1 MPWIANLVFRLRA
14 ALAPGQME
22 RELDDE
28 MAFHIEMEARKLVER
43 GMTEEEAWR
52 QARRNFGPLLRNKE
66 RARQAWGI
74 NLLQD
79 LKADARYAFR
89 GFRRNPAFATV
100 AIFTLALGIGG
111 TTAIFSVVN
120 GVVLKPLPFPDPQQ
134 LVAVHHTMP
143 GVGVDE
149 APLSPALYFTFRDHS
164 RTLEDIGVWRRRPV
178 TVTGLA
184 EPEQVV
190 AAQVTDGLFPVLG
203 VNPILGRGYDEEDVA
218 PGSTNPVILSQ
229 RYWVRR
235 FGADPDIQG
244 RTIRIDGV
252 ELTIIGVMP
261 GGLRLGELSPDLY
274 LPLVFNRSG
283 GVSVGNWSF
292 PGIARLRPGV
302 TPEEASRDLD
312 RLTVLATEE
321 YPGIPLA
328 ELENRAFG
336 TFVRPLKDDVVGGAR
351 TILWLV
357 FGTAGLVLL
366 VACINVAN
374 LFLVRAETRQ
384 RDAAL
389 RVAIGASKGRLARQ
403 FITESTVIGIL
414 GGSAGLLLALGGD
427 RLLLHMAP
435 PNLPR
440 LEEIGLEPTVL
451 LFALGVSL
459 LAGLVFGTIPVLRH
473 IRGGLAGSL
482 REGGRGTS
490 SSRRWFRMR
499 SVFAISQV
507 ALVLV
512 LLIGSG
518 LMVRTFQALRN
529 VPPGFQRPE
538 EVLTFRLSVPS
549 SEARTADD
557 AARTHQQILERI
569 AQIPGVTSVG
579 AAASV
584 AMDRWESWE
593 DVEVDGF
600 PPAPGEAAI
609 HRRLNWI
616 TPGYF
621 ATLENPLLA
630 GRSLGG
636 EDVYQRR
643 PVAVVSE
650 DFAREFWGRP
660 AEALGKRFRTA
671 ENSPWREIVGVVQ
684 NVHTTGL
691 AETPPTVIYWPL
703 VMEGMWGMST
713 FTIRGLRY
721 AVRTSRPD
729 PATLL
734 PDVRDAVWSVN
745 PNLPLS
751 ETLTLDDILAN
762 SMART
767 SFTLVML
774 GVAAGV
780 ALLLGVVGVYGVLSY
795 LVAQRTREMG
805 VRLALGAR
813 PADVRGMIVRQGG
826 MLGAAGVAIGL
837 AVAVGLTRLMSALLF
852 EVSPV
857 DPPTYGAV
865 AAVLIG
871 VVLLASYVPA
881 RRAAGVDPTEAL
893 RWE

>member
-1 MPWIANLVFRLRA
+1 MRWITNLAFRLRA
-14 ALAPGQME
+14 TLVTGKME

-28 MAFHIEMEARKLVER
+28 MAFHIEMEARKLMER
-43 GMTEEEAWR
+43 GMAEEEAWR
-52 QARRNFGPLLRNKE
+52 QARRNFGPMLRNKE
-66 RARQAWGI
+66 SARQAWGI
-74 NLLQD
+74 GLVQD
-79 LKADARYAFR
+79 LRADARHTFR
-89 GFRRNPAFATV
+89 GFRRSPVFAAV
-100 AIFTLALGIGG
+100 AILTLGLGIGG

-120 GVVLKPLPFPDPQQ
+120 GVILKPLPFPDPHR
-134 LVAVHHTMP
+134 LVAVHHSMP
-143 GVGVDE
+143 GVGADE
-149 APLSPALYFTFRDHS
+149 TPLSPAMYFTFRDHS
-164 RTLEDIGVWRRRPV
+164 RTLEDIGVWRRAPV

-190 AAQVTDGLFPVLG
+190 AAQVTAGLFPVLG
-203 VNPILGRGYDEEDVA
+203 VSPILGRGYGEEDVA
-218 PGSTNPVILSQ
+218 PGSTYRIILSQ
-229 RYWVRR
+229 GYWVRR
-235 FGADPDIQG
+235 FGSDPDILG
-244 RTIRIDGV
+244 RTIRIDGN
-252 ELTIIGVMP
+252 ELVIIGVMP
-261 GGLRLGELSPDLY
+261 GGLRLGELDPDLY
-274 LPLVFNRSG
+274 LPLVFNRAG
-283 GVSVGNWSF
+283 IGVGNWSF

-302 TPEEASRDLD
+302 TPDEASNDLD

-328 ELENRAFG
+328 NLRDRDFS
-336 TFVRPLKDDVVGGAR
+336 TFVRPLKEEVVGGAG
-351 TILWLV
+351 TVLWLV

-384 RDAAL
+384 RDVAL
-389 RVAIGASKGRLARQ
+389 RSAMGASKGRLARQ

-414 GGSAGLLLALGGD
+414 GGSAGLLMALAGD

-451 LFALGVSL
+451 LFALGMSVL
-459 LAGLVFGTIPVLRH
+459 TGLIFGTIPVLRYG
-473 IRGGLAGSL
+473 RAGLAESL
-482 REGGRGTS
+482 KEGGRGTS
-490 SSRRWFRMR
+490 SSRRWYRLR
-499 SVFAISQV
+499 SVFAVSQV

-518 LMVRTFQALRN
+518 LMIRTFQALRN

-538 EVLTFRLSVPS
+538 EVFTFRISVPS
-549 SEARTADD
+549 SEAGTADD
-557 AARTHQQILERI
+557 AARTHQQILEQI
-569 AQIPGVTSVG
+569 GQIPGVTSVG

-584 AMDRWESWE
+584 AMDGWESWE

-600 PPAPGEAAI
+600 PPTPGEAPV

-630 GRSLGG
+630 GRTIEW

-643 PVAVVSE
+643 PVAVVTE
-650 DFAREFWGRP
+650 NFAREFWGRP
-660 AEALGKRFRTA
+660 AEALGRRFRTA
-671 ENSPWREIVGVVQ
+671 ANSPWREIVGVVQ
-684 NVHTTGL
+684 NVHTTGV

-703 VMEGMWGMST
+703 IMEGMWGVST
-713 FTIRGLRY
+713 FTIRDLRY
-721 AVRTSRPD
+721 AVRTSRLD
-729 PATLL
+729 PTTLL
-734 PDVRDAVWSVN
+734 PEVGDAVWSVN

-751 ETLTLDDILAN
+751 ENLTLDEILAD

-774 GVAAGV
+774 GIAAGV
-780 ALLLGVVGVYGVLSY
+780 ALLLGMVGVYGVLSY

-813 PADVRGMIVRQGG
+813 PADVRRMVVRQGAV
-826 MLGAAGVAIGL
+826 LGVAGVAIGL
-837 AVAVGLTRLMSALLF
+837 GVAVGLTHLMSALLF
-852 EVSPV
+852 GVRPV
-857 DPPTYGAV
+857 DPLSYGAV
-865 AAVLIG
+865 AAALMG
-871 VVLLASYVPA
+871 VVLLASYIPA
-881 RRAAGVDPTEAL
+881 RRAAGVDPTEVL

>member
-1 MPWIANLVFRLRA
+1 MRWIANLAFRLRA
-14 ALAPGQME
+14 TMAPGKME

-28 MAFHIEMEARKLVER
+28 MAFHIEMEARKLEER

-52 QARRNFGPLLRNKE
+52 QARRNFGPMLRNKE
-66 RARQAWGI
+66 SAREAWGI
-74 NLLQD
+74 GLVQD

-89 GFRRNPAFATV
+89 GFKRSPSFAAV
-100 AIFTLALGIGG
+100 AILTLGLGIGG

-120 GVVLKPLPFPDPQQ
+120 GVILKPLPFADPHQ
-134 LVAVHHTMP
+134 LVAVHHSMP

-149 APLSPALYFTFRDHS
+149 APLSPAMYLTFRDHS
-164 RTLEDIGVWRRRPV
+164 HTLEDIGLWRRTPV

-203 VNPILGRGYDEEDVA
+203 VSPILGRGYNEEDVA
-218 PGSTNPVILSQ
+218 PGSTYPVILSQ
-229 RYWVRR
+229 GYWVRR
-235 FGADPDIQG
+235 FGGDPDILG
-244 RTIRIDGV
+244 RTIRIDGT

-261 GGLRLGELSPDLY
+261 GGLRLGRLAPELY
-274 LPLVFNRSG
+274 LPLVFNRARIG
-283 GVSVGNWSF
+283 VGNWSF
-292 PGIARLRPGV
+292 PGIARLCPGV
-302 TPEEASRDLD
+302 TPDEASIDLD
-312 RLTVLATEE
+312 RLTVLATED

-328 ELENRAFG
+328 DLEERGFS
-336 TFVRPLKDDVVGGAR
+336 TFVRPLKQDVVGGAR
-351 TILWLV
+351 TVLWLV
-357 FGTAGLVLL
+357 FGTVSLVLL
-366 VACINVAN
+366 VACTNVAN

-384 RDAAL
+384 RDVAL
-389 RVAIGASKGRLARQ
+389 RSAIGASRARLARQ
-403 FITESTVIGIL
+403 FITESTLIGIL
-414 GGSAGLLLALGGD
+414 GGSTGLLLAFGGD
-427 RLLLHMAP
+427 QLLLRMAP

-440 LEEIGLEPTVL
+440 LDEIGLEPSAL

-459 LAGLVFGTIPVLRH
+459 LAGLIFGTIPILRH
-473 IRGGLAGSL
+473 RRAALAESL
-482 REGGRGTS
+482 KEGGRGTS
-490 SSRRWFRMR
+490 SSRRWFRLR
-499 SVFAISQV
+499 SVFAVSQV

-529 VPPGFQRPE
+529 VPPGFQRPD

-569 AQIPGVTSVG
+569 ARIPGVTSVG

-584 AMDRWESWE
+584 AMDGWESWE

-600 PPAPGEAAI
+600 PPAPGEASV
-609 HRRLNWI
+609 HRRLNWV

-630 GRSLGG
+630 GRTIEW

-643 PVAVVSE
+643 PVAVVTE
-650 DFAREFWGRP
+650 NFAREFWRRP
-660 AEALGKRFRTA
+660 AEAVGKRLRTA
-671 ENSPWREIVGVVQ
+671 TNSPWREIVGIVQ
-684 NVHTTGL
+684 NEHTTGV

-703 VMEGMWGMST
+703 IMERMWGIRT
-713 FTIRGLRY
+713 FTVRDLRY
-721 AVRTSRPD
+721 AIRTSRPD
-729 PATLL
+729 PTTLL
-734 PDVRDAVWSVN
+734 PEVHEAVWSVN
-745 PNLPLS
+745 SNLPLS
-751 ETLTLDDILAN
+751 ETLTLDQILAN

-774 GVAAGV
+774 GIAAGV

-805 VRLALGAR
+805 VRLALGAC
-813 PADVRGMIVRQGG
+813 PADVRRMVIRQGG
-826 MLGAAGVAIGL
+826 MLGVAGVVIGL
-837 AVAVGLTRLMSALLF
+837 GAAAGLTRLMSALLF

-857 DPPTYGAV
+857 DPLTYSGV
-865 AAVLIG
+865 AAALIG
-871 VVLLASYVPA
+871 VVLLASYIPA
-881 RRAAGVDPTEAL
+881 RRAAGVEPTEAL

>member
-1 MPWIANLVFRLRA
+1 
-14 ALAPGQME
+14 ME

-28 MAFHIEMEARKLVER
+28 IAFHIEMEARKLAER
-43 GMTEEEAWR
+43 GITEEEAWR
-52 QARRNFGPLLRNKE
+52 QARRNFGPMLRNKE

-74 NLLQD
+74 GLVQD

-89 GFRRNPAFATV
+89 GLKRDPAFATV
-100 AIFTLALGIGG
+100 AILTLGLGIGG

-120 GVVLKPLPFPDPQQ
+120 GVVLKPLPFAHPHQ

-149 APLSPALYFTFRDHS
+149 APLSPAMYFTFRDHS
-164 RTLEDIGVWRRRPV
+164 RTLEDIGVWRRTPV

-190 AAQVTDGLFPVLG
+190 AAQVTAGLFSVLG
-203 VNPILGRGYDEEDVA
+203 VNPILGRGYEEADVT
-218 PGSTNPVILSQ
+218 PGGTNPVILSQ
-229 RYWVRR
+229 QYWVRR
-235 FGADPDIQG
+235 FGSDPDILG
-244 RTIRIDGV
+244 RTVRIDGGERTV
-252 ELTIIGVMP
+252 IGVMP
-261 GGLRLGELSPDLY
+261 AGLRLGEVAPDIF
-274 LPLVFNRSG
+274 LPLVFDRSRIG
-283 GVSVGNWSF
+283 VGNFSF

-302 TPEEASRDLD
+302 TPAEASGDLD
-312 RLTVLATEE
+312 RLTALATEE
-321 YPGIPLA
+321 FPGIRLA
-328 ELENRAFG
+328 ELEDRAFG
-336 TFVRPLKDDVVGGAR
+336 TFVRPLKDDVVGGAGMV
-351 TILWLV
+351 LWLV
-357 FGTAGLVLL
+357 FATAGLVLL

-389 RVAIGASKGRLARQ
+389 RSAIGASKGRLARQ

-427 RLLLHMAP
+427 GLLLHMAP

-440 LEEIGLEPTVL
+440 LEEIGLEPAVL

-459 LAGLVFGTIPVLRH
+459 LAGLLFGTIPVLRS
-473 IRGGLAGSL
+473 RKGGLAGSL
-482 REGGRGTS
+482 REGGRGSS
-490 SSRRWFRMR
+490 SSRRWFRIR
-499 SVFAISQV
+499 SVFTMSQV

-512 LLIGSG
+512 LLVGSG

-529 VPPGFQRPE
+529 VAPGFQRPE

-549 SEARTADD
+549 AEAPTADD
-557 AARTHQQILERI
+557 AARTHQLILERI

-593 DVEVDGF
+593 DVEVEGF
-600 PPAPGEAAI
+600 PLAPGEAAV
-609 HRRLNWI
+609 HRRLNWV

-630 GRSLGG
+630 GRSLEW
-636 EDVYQRR
+636 EDAYQRR
-643 PVAVVSE
+643 PVAVVTE
-650 DFAREFWGRP
+650 NFAREFWGRP
-660 AEALGKRFRTA
+660 AEAVGKRFRTSA
-671 ENSPWREIVGVVQ
+671 NSPWREIVGVVQ
-684 NVHTTGL
+684 NVHTTGV

-703 VMEGMWGMST
+703 VMERMWGIST
-713 FTIRGLRY
+713 FTIRDIRY
-721 AVRTSRPD
+721 AIRTSRPQ
-729 PATLL
+729 PTTLL
-734 PDVRDAVWSVN
+734 PDVRDAVRNVN

-751 ETLTLDDILAN
+751 ETLTLEDILAN

-774 GVAAGV
+774 GVAAGI

-813 PADVRGMIVRQGG
+813 PADVRGMVVRQGG
-826 MLGAAGVAIGL
+826 LVGVAGIAIGL
-837 AVAVGLTRLMSALLF
+837 GVAGGLTHLMSALLF
-852 EVSPV
+852 GVSPV
-857 DPPTYGAV
+857 DPLTYCAV
-865 AAVLIG
+865 AAVLMG
-871 VVLLASYVPA
+871 VVLLASYIPA
-881 RRAAGVDPTEAL
+881 RRAAAVDPTEAL